1 MSLERTK
8 KISTH
13 DFGDIEVA
21 TLVST
26 ASFNGGTVQ
35 FADDVS
41 TILDIHEKALMVDGY
56 SPCPWGVYQALN
68 QEQPI
73 EYDRTAEINALNQ
86 YVYWIWGGV
95 TQGGVGLFKDIYGQ
109 LSFIISHGSC
119 INNNNGKK
127 RYWLVYGL
135 SVGNYASRPS
145 ALQYHQFAMAYYN
158 QAERK
163 TNLIT
168 PFPNDNYSSYVAIL
182 IPSGNPTATNQEDPY
197 RYWQLKFETV
207 TVGSVTYDRPY
218 YDPLPNNQNW
228 FGSCNFTDFFD
239 GTNQYYQSVVDNVR
253 EYLPNK
259 IFACSTAYPWS
270 TQYMCLDDEY
280 YGLSGYTHE
289 YGNWFGELADNDD
302 EGGDGDGDDTQDPT
316 PPQDVSQIPTN
327 ILDTGFFALYK
338 PVSAELR
345 GLANFMFAQLTD
357 GDAEALKKLLVNPM
371 DYITCLN
378 CCHFAVPT
386 GDHKEIKV
394 GGIGTTVQS
403 AVITNQFVTLD
414 GGSYSINEYWG
425 SYLDYA
431 PYTKIQ
437 IHIPYCGTH
446 DLDVDLVMSSTL
458 YLKYQIDLLSGS
470 MVAELSISK
479 TNGLNNQPDA
489 ISNSVIEVY
498 TGNVYSPIP
507 IASSDYRNMLG
518 SILGVTSNA
527 VTSLV
532 SGNPLPF
539 ANGVA
544 NAVTNSKTNVTK
556 QGSISNAYGYISPQN
571 AFLIISRP
579 CLTMGETEKTKFHDW
594 MGYPCN
600 MVKTVGDFSGVLTI
614 QKGTFWSGD
623 NSNSFGSITDVEKDE
638 LQTIMEGGICV

>member
-26 ASFNGGTVQ
+26 TSFNGGTVQ

-56 SPCPWGVYQALN
+56 NPCPWGVYQALN

-95 TQGGVGLFKDIYGQ
+95 TQGGVGLFKDNYGL

-135 SVGNYASRPS
+135 SVGNYATRPT

-168 PFPNDNYSSYVAIL
+168 PFPNDNYSSYVALL
-182 IPSGNPTATNQEDPY
+182 IPSGNPTATNQTDPY

-228 FGSCNFTDFFD
+228 FGSCNFRDFFD
-239 GTNQYYQSVVDNVR
+239 GTNQYYQSVVNNVR
-253 EYLPNK
+253 EYLPEK

-280 YGLSGYTHE
+280 YGLAGYTHE

-302 EGGDGDGDDTQDPT
+302 EGGDGDGDNTQNPI

-327 ILDTGFFALYK
+327 ILDTGFFTLFK

-357 GDAEALKKLLVNPM
+357 GDAEALKKLLVNPL

-403 AVITNQFVTLD
+403 ALITNQFVKLD
-414 GGSYSINEYWG
+414 GGSIAINEYWG
-425 SYLDYA
+425 NYLDYA

-446 DLDVDLVMSSTL
+446 ELDVDMVMRSTL
-458 YLKYQIDLLSGS
+458 KLQYSIDLLSGS
-470 MVAELSISK
+470 MVATLYIDK
-479 TNGLNNQPDA
+479 ANDLVNQPNE
-489 ISNSVIEVY
+489 INNGVIENY
-498 TGNVYSPIP
+498 TGNVFSPVP

-518 SILGVTSNA
+518 SVLGIASNA

-539 ANGVA
+539 SNGVA
-544 NAVTNSKTNVTK
+544 NAVTNSKSTVTK
-556 QGSISNAYGYISPQN
+556 QGSISNSYGYISPQE
-571 AFLIISRP
+571 AFIIISRP
-579 CLTMGETEKTKFHDW
+579 CIAMVEEEKTKFHDW

-600 MVKTVGDFSGVLTI
+600 MVKTVGEFSGVLTI
-614 QKGTFWSGD
+614 QKDSFWKGD
-623 NSNSFGSITDVEKDE
+623 TRNNFASITDAEADE
-638 LQTIMEGGICV
+638 LQTIMESGICV